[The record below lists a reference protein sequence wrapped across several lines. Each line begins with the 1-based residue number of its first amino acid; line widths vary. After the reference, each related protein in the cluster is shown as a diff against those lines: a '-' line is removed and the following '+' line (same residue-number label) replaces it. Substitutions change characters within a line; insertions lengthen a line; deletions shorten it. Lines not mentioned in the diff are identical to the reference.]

1 MARSSCAAV
10 LGNFGVIMIIIL
22 TLLSVKFCRI
32 VSWFVSGNGNALSGI
47 VARILASR
55 YVTQ

>member
-1 MARSSCAAV
+1 MTRSSCAAV

-22 TLLSVKFCRI
+22 TLLSVEFRRI
-32 VSWFVSGNGNALSGI
+32 VSWFVSGNGNTLSGI

-55 YVTQ
+55 